1 MLRAAVLMLE
11 EAGINVIATIHD
23 AVLVMCK
30 THLVDEVVTEVVR
43 IMEEASRITL
53 WNRLAVRVDLPK
65 VDLEHGEVTRVDH
78 PFHFQDKKG
87 VKTWRKLAALLHLPL
102 DAQNG

>member
-11 EAGINVIATIHD
+11 QAGIQVIATIHD
-23 AVLVMCK
+23 AVLVMCE
-30 THLVDEVVTEVVR
+30 TRHASEVVEKVVS

-53 WNRLAVRVDLPK
+53 WDRLTVRADKPK
-65 VDLEHGEVTRVDH
+65 VDPEHDEVTWIDH

-87 VKTWRKLAALLHLPL
+87 VKTWRKLASLLNLPI